1 MVKKCDSLSL
11 PLFIS
16 EQNSSQYGEEEFT
29 MAYIENPRGHIVFDC
44 DGTLISSIHALYE
57 GVQYVIGKELG
68 REVSLDEAITNYSS
82 DVYQIALNFGLD
94 PKADEELKDRL
105 IRLWGEFAEL
115 KGNGF
120 RLFPEI
126 KSLLLELTAKDY
138 QLYVWTARDR
148 RSTLSILK
156 ELGVAKFF
164 LDFRCLDD
172 CDPKPNPVGIKQMVG
187 DIDKSKVIMIGDS
200 FADIMGAKKFGCRS
214 IAACWASSQ
223 IEAHL
228 LPYGPEGLAK
238 TPKDCLKL
246 IEKLLRG

>member
-1 MVKKCDSLSL
+1 M
-11 PLFIS
+11 
-16 EQNSSQYGEEEFT
+16 T
-29 MAYIENPRGHIVFDC
+29 YIENPKGHIVFDC

-57 GVQYVIGKELG
+57 GVQYVMGKELA
-68 REVSLDEAITNYSS
+68 REVTLDEAISKYSS

-94 PKADEELKDRL
+94 PKVDEVLKNRL
-105 IRLWGEFAEL
+105 INHWKEFAET

-126 KSLLLELTAKDY
+126 KQLLMDLTAQDY

-148 RSTLSILK
+148 RSTLAILK

-164 LDFRCLDD
+164 LEFRCLDD
-172 CDPKPNPVGIKQMVG
+172 CDPKPSPTGLREMVG
-187 DIDKSKVIMIGDS
+187 DVDKSKVIMIGDS
-200 FADIMGAKKFGCRS
+200 SADIVGAKNFGCKS

-223 IEAHL
+223 IEDYL

-238 TPKDCLKL
+238 TPKDCVKL
-246 IEKLLRG
+246 IEKLLKN